1 MTFVKLYLKTF
12 YFLKNIGILI
22 RMHVVDCVQQVFQQ
36 SFDHVDNLEALR
48 IKYDVN
54 PSKV

>member
-54 PSKV
+54 PS